1 MFSKHGLWMAI
12 RRAALPRVLR
22 VLPFLC
28 MVTAPDAGGPLTAHG
43 LLPKVP
49 VADPIG
55 IVTIPKVSVADPNVI
70 VIIPMVIVAD
80 PNVMVI
86 IPMVIV
92 ADPIDMVI
100 IPMVIVADP
109 IVMVIIPMVIVA
121 DPNDIV
127 TDPLVKG
134 PAGRPEQRAEPH
146 APPFPTAGNTP
157 KPLPS
162 LGCSEF
168 WPSWRRWLFG
178 TGNDGYL
185 PDSQHFDQQGSKK
198 CRERR
203 FVPIS
208 RSRHVVP
215 LSPMVIMIIPTP
227 AALGRCQRRNRAS
240 FRGTQRKARPPPAT
254 LSSDLPYLLG
264 PARIHRRARRSG
276 GGHGKPAR
284 AARASPSLKL
294 IAMSNI
300 VKGLKGLNP
309 KQLIMKA
316 LFIEGRMTGNAKFPD
331 PTPTLAEVADARESL
346 EVAVTAA
353 EDGGRTLTAVRNE
366 RARELKLL
374 LDRLAG
380 YVASLAEGDA
390 EAILSSG
397 YAVKRGSSP
406 VGELPAPADLRA
418 EITAYQG
425 RIDLRWKPVRGAAGY
440 QVYQCDSEPT
450 DKTTWHQVGVTT
462 STRYKVT
469 GLASAHTYW
478 FRVAPIGAAGVGPL
492 SEVAHSLAR

>member
-1 MFSKHGLWMAI
+1 MDLWQRLVYLFRGTRPRCAHPARRAERPATTRPSCQAGRSKRTPRDQAFLGGRLSFFRVLHAPLFGPMFSKHGLWMAI
-12 RRAALPRVLR
+12 RWAALPRVLP

-28 MVTAPDAGGPLTAHG
+28 MVTAPDAGGPLSALG

-80 PNVMVI
+80 PN
-86 IPMVIV
+86 
-92 ADPIDMVI
+92 
-100 IPMVIVADP
+100 
-109 IVMVIIPMVIVA
+109 
-121 DPNDIV
+121 DIV

-134 PAGRPEQRAEPH
+134 PAGTPEQRAEPH
-146 APPFPTAGNTP
+146 APPFPATRNTP

-178 TGNDGYL
+178 PGNDGYL

-208 RSRHVVP
+208 RCRHVVP

-227 AALGRCQRRNRAS
+227 DALGRCQRRNRAS
-240 FRGTQRKARPPPAT
+240 FRGTRRKARPPPAT

-284 AARASPSLKL
+284 EAPC
-294 IAMSNI
+294 
-300 VKGLKGLNP
+300 KGYT
-309 KQLIMKA
+309 Q
-316 LFIEGRMTGNAKFPD
+316 
-331 PTPTLAEVADARESL
+331 
-346 EVAVTAA
+346 
-353 EDGGRTLTAVRNE
+353 
-366 RARELKLL
+366 
-374 LDRLAG
+374 
-380 YVASLAEGDA
+380 
-390 EAILSSG
+390 
-397 YAVKRGSSP
+397 
-406 VGELPAPADLRA
+406 
-418 EITAYQG
+418 
-425 RIDLRWKPVRGAAGY
+425 
-440 QVYQCDSEPT
+440 DSELE
-450 DKTTWHQVGVTT
+450 HA
-462 STRYKVT
+462 STGPER
-469 GLASAHTYW
+469 
-478 FRVAPIGAAGVGPL
+478 PQPQAADHESPL
-492 SEVAHSLAR
+492 H

>member
-80 PNVMVI
+80 PNVIVIIPMVIVADPNVIVIIPMVIVADPIGMVI

-92 ADPIDMVI
+92 ADPIDT
-100 IPMVIVADP
+100 
-109 IVMVIIPMVIVA
+109 VIIPMVIVA

-127 TDPLVKG
+127 IDPLVKG
-134 PAGRPEQRAEPH
+134 PAGTPEQRAEPH

-215 LSPMVIMIIPTP
+215 SSPMVIMIIPTP
-227 AALGRCQRRNRAS
+227 DALGRCQRRNRAS
-240 FRGTQRKARPPPAT
+240 YRGTRRKARPPPAAR
-254 LSSDLPYLLG
+254 SSDLPFLLG
-264 PARIHRRARRSG
+264 PAHIHRKARRSG

-284 AARASPSLKL
+284 EAPCRGYTQDLELEHTHTGPERPQPQAADHESPL
-294 IAMSNI
+294 
-300 VKGLKGLNP
+300 
-309 KQLIMKA
+309 
-316 LFIEGRMTGNAKFPD
+316 
-331 PTPTLAEVADARESL
+331 
-346 EVAVTAA
+346 
-353 EDGGRTLTAVRNE
+353 
-366 RARELKLL
+366 
-374 LDRLAG
+374 
-380 YVASLAEGDA
+380 
-390 EAILSSG
+390 
-397 YAVKRGSSP
+397 
-406 VGELPAPADLRA
+406 
-418 EITAYQG
+418 
-425 RIDLRWKPVRGAAGY
+425 
-440 QVYQCDSEPT
+440 
-450 DKTTWHQVGVTT
+450 H
-462 STRYKVT
+462 
-469 GLASAHTYW
+469 
-478 FRVAPIGAAGVGPL
+478 
-492 SEVAHSLAR
+492 